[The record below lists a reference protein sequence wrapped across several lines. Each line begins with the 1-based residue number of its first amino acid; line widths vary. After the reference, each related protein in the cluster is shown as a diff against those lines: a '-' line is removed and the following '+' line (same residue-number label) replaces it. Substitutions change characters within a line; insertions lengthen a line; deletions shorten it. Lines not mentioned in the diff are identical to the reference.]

1 MREWV
6 LSKTHVIC
14 RDLPYHYGLFNLISS
29 LQVRQIDMMRRT
41 GWVVL
46 TWLMAALK
54 QSIGNGVY
62 LQLYCRHTARYVA
75 GFLGD

>member
-14 RDLPYHYGLFNLISS
+14 RDLPYHSGLFNLISS

-46 TWLMAALK
+46 TWLMWVLNNPLAIAF
-54 QSIGNGVY
+54 S
-62 LQLYCRHTARYVA
+62 CRYIADIPLDTWRD
-75 GFLGD
+75 F